1 MNLETNKNLGGMG
14 ALLIVIAGLGIFG
27 SPYVGALGL
36 VGLVLVM
43 IALKGFADVYS
54 EGSIFNNALYALI
67 IAIVGG
73 VVTIGAAFAA
83 IMFWVSG
90 LPIDITNPDSIAQF
104 LQGGFMD
111 MDALFS
117 LLGALVI
124 VLVLLFLFTVL
135 TAFFFRKSLNTLS
148 TKAGVNMF
156 GTAGILMLIGA
167 LLTIILVGFVLIW
180 IGFILLIVA
189 FFSVRAQAAPP
200 PSQPPA

>member
-1 MNLETNKNLGGMG
+1 MTLESSKNLGGIG

-36 VGLVLVM
+36 VGLILVM

-148 TKAGVNMF
+148 TKAGVSMF